1 MKFEIGNLKL
11 GLIAG
16 LLLAGNTV
24 QAIEFVQRDQFIS
37 GEAETLRD
45 EMWISAQD
53 ITISGE
59 ALDDLFAAGTTLDLR
74 GNFKGD
80 VWAGGG
86 NQVIAAGRFNDH
98 VRLASRMVQASGI
111 FGNSLTAAGNTVKI
125 ESSAAIAKNL
135 FGVGDNVISE
145 GTIAGDVRIVAKR
158 ATLGGKI
165 AGNVSIAAQEI
176 VMLPGTVIGGD
187 LSYTAPKELVLSPS
201 IMLGGKLNR
210 TFETQ
215 PARQLLKPNLLS
227 HFVFAFAALLTGM
240 VFCSVFPRY
249 TANTFHLLRTSR
261 GTCLLTGFVALF
273 LIPIGAFVLLFT
285 VIGLPLSLLLILFYC
300 ILLYLSKIAVGLW
313 LGAFVLRR
321 SKEFSKR
328 NLPGTLAAGLFVI
341 YALTAFTAISMVIN
355 ILVMIYGLGALIL
368 ALFKKPVLIFQT
380 PNDIK

>member
-1 MKFEIGNLKL
+1 MKTKL
-11 GLIAG
+11 LSILALLTALTTGAG
-16 LLLAGNTV
+16 
-24 QAIEFVQRDQFIS
+24 AIEFVQRDQFIS

-80 VWAGGG
+80 VWACGG

-98 VRLASRMVQASGI
+98 VRLASRMVQASGT

-145 GTIAGDVRIVAKR
+145 GTIAGNVRIVAKK

-176 VMLPGTVIGGD
+176 FILPGTVIGGD

-201 IMLGGKLNR
+201 ITLGGKLNR
-210 TFETQ
+210 TFEAP
-215 PARQLLKPNLLS
+215 PAKQFLKPNLLS

-273 LIPIGAFVLLFT
+273 LIPIGSFVLLFT
-285 VIGLPLSLLLILFYC
+285 LIGLPLSILLILFYL

-313 LGAFVLRR
+313 LGAFILRR

-341 YALTAFTAISMVIN
+341 YALTAFTAISMVIS

-368 ALFKKPVLIFQT
+368 ALFKKPMLIFQT